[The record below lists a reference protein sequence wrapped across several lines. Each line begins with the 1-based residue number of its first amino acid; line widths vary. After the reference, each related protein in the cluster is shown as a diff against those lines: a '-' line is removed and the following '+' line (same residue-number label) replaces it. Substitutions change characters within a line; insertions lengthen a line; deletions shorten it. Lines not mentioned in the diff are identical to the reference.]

1 LKKNHWFVNILAN
14 FVTAFGWFGAI
25 ALALPWLYGTGWAQ
39 PAPNRDAS
47 LESCRQGGVIINL
60 TVDNVGSDNGFI
72 TVDVHAGTPPWGNPA
87 DFLKKGKKLS
97 RIRVPAQKTKTA
109 VCIAV
114 EAPGLYALAV
124 YHDEDGNRK
133 FNKNFLGIPNE
144 PFGVSNNPTIGLG
157 PPSFEEAAFN
167 VPAEGTS
174 LNIDLGD

>member
-1 LKKNHWFVNILAN
+1 MNIFAI

-25 ALALPWLYGTGWAQ
+25 ALALPWLFGTAWAQ
-39 PAPNRDAS
+39 SAPNQDAFP
-47 LESCRQGGVIINL
+47 ESCRQASVIINL
-60 TVDNVGSDNGFI
+60 TVHNVGSDNGFI

-97 RIRVPAQKTKTA
+97 RIRVPDQKRING
-109 VCIAV
+109 VCFALD
-114 EAPGLYALAV
+114 APGLYALAV

-133 FNKNFLGIPNE
+133 FNKNFLGIPIE
-144 PFGVSNNPTIGLG
+144 PFGVSNNPTIGLS